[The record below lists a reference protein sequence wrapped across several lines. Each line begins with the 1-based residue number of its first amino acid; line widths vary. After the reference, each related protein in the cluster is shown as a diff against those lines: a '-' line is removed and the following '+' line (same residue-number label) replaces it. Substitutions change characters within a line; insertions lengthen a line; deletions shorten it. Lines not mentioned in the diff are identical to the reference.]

1 MTTMM
6 VILVRVRDQV
16 YDTRELALA
25 DGWDDA
31 EYGYWIPSDCDISRG
46 RNGWIALS
54 SDPDDAR

>member
-1 MTTMM
+1 MSNL
-6 VILVRVRDQV
+6 IRVRDQI
-16 YDTRELALA
+16 YDSREAA
-25 DGWDDA
+25 VAAGWDDA